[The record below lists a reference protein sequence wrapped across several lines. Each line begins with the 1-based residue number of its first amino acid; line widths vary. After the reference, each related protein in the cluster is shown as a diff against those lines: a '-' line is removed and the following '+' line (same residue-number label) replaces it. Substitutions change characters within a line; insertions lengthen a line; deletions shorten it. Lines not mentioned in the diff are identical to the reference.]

1 MKPFHLVQK
10 SMTLRTALLIY
21 AVAPLVGALALVGYL
36 ALNSF
41 EKEVEKQMQKDLE
54 LVARAVR
61 LPLSYALEKDR
72 TGSVMQALESVFSIG
87 RVYSAYVYDEKGT
100 EIATL
105 GLSDPDPKPGR
116 LTKLAAEGERRGEYG
131 KIAGREVYSYFVPL
145 NDTGGRIIGLL
156 HLTRR
161 GRDFT
166 EHLQSIRIKG
176 ALILIGLL
184 LTLSALVIYG
194 HHRALGVHL
203 RRLAS
208 SMSTVARGDRGH
220 RFESRGPKEI
230 AWLGANFNDMLNS
243 IEQAEKQLDEHR
255 RSQYELQMQLRR
267 SEKLAALGRL
277 AAGTAH
283 ELGTPLSVING
294 KAQRALRDR
303 SISTEH
309 RQALEA
315 VRDEVARME
324 HIIRQLLNF
333 SHSTTLR
340 HSIAAP
346 ARLASSAVAAVDEEA
361 KSNHTEV
368 EIEGSAKAGPVEVD
382 AVRVE
387 QALINLL
394 RNAVQSTPGGN
405 VRISW
410 QRDRQYIT
418 FRVDDD
424 GPGVGNEIRSKIFE
438 PFFTTKPVGKGTGL
452 GLSVVQTVAEEH
464 GGMIDVEDS
473 ESGGACFKL
482 SLPLDPQ
489 KRSPNDTG

>member
-1 MKPFHLVQK
+1 MDLVQK
-10 SMTLRTALLIY
+10 SITLRTALLIY

-41 EKEVEKQMQKDLE
+41 EKEVEKQMQ
-54 LVARAVR
+54 
-61 LPLSYALEKDR
+61 
-72 TGSVMQALESVFSIG
+72 
-87 RVYSAYVYDEKGT
+87 
-100 EIATL
+100 
-105 GLSDPDPKPGR
+105 
-116 LTKLAAEGERRGEYG
+116 
-131 KIAGREVYSYFVPL
+131 
-145 NDTGGRIIGLL
+145 
-156 HLTRR
+156 
-161 GRDFT
+161 
-166 EHLQSIRIKG
+166 SIRTKG
-176 ALILIGLL
+176 AMILMGLL

-208 SMSTVARGDRGH
+208 SMSIVAQGNRGH

-230 AWLGANFNDMLNS
+230 AWLGTNFNDMLNS
-243 IEQAEKQLDEHR
+243 IEQAEKQLEEHR
-255 RSQYELQMQLRR
+255 RSQHELQMQLRR

-294 KAQRALRDR
+294 KAQRALRDQ

-315 VRDEVARME
+315 VRDEVTRME

-368 EIEGSAKAGPVEVD
+368 KIEGRENSGSVEVD

-410 QRDRQYIT
+410 HRDRQYIT

-424 GPGVGNEIRSKIFE
+424 GPGVDSEIHPKIFE

-464 GGMIDVEDS
+464 GGMIEVEAN

-482 SLPLDPQ
+482 SLPLNS
-489 KRSPNDTG
+489 KKGN